1 LAQAYFLAAKGIHRQ
16 RPKYYGM
23 QQNFNNRWRIGF
35 MKLNY
40 KQTFLVGLA
49 FLSIQAFWELYNK
62 IIPLI
67 LQRTFVLGDT
77 LAGAIMA
84 LDNIFAV
91 LLLPLFG
98 TLSDRVDTPIGR
110 RMPFILVGTVVTVA
124 AMILL
129 PIADNLGNL
138 PMFMSVLLVTLVAVC
153 LYRSPAVALM
163 PDVTPPPLRSKA
175 NAVINLM
182 GALGAAVALVL
193 MRVLVPEGGKPN
205 YLPLFGLVAGIMVAA
220 VAVLF
225 VSIKEKKLA
234 AEVRAAYPDA
244 GSDIQDSAGSRGTG
258 VKGLPRDVRRS
269 LIFLL
274 LSVFFWYAAYNA
286 VETAFSKY
294 AQNTLGLEGGKFAE
308 SLLVAMVSAVVGFIP
323 VALFANKI
331 GRKRTVMFGV
341 ALMFAGFAAAFFYT
355 TFHSSMN
362 ILLGMVG
369 LGWAAINVNSYPMV
383 VDMAKGSDIGRFT
396 GYYYFFVMSAQ
407 IVTPILSGAFLE
419 FIGYRTLFPYAAV
432 FMLLA
437 FLTMTQVKHGD
448 HKPMLP
454 KDKLELLDVGD

>member
-1 LAQAYFLAAKGIHRQ
+1 
-16 RPKYYGM
+16 
-23 QQNFNNRWRIGF
+23 

-286 VETAFSKY
+286 VETAFPSMPKHPWPGE
-294 AQNTLGLEGGKFAE
+294 ASSPRACWWPWSRQL
-308 SLLVAMVSAVVGFIP
+308 SVSSRLLCSPTRLDA
-323 VALFANKI
+323 
-331 GRKRTVMFGV
+331 
-341 ALMFAGFAAAFFYT
+341 
-355 TFHSSMN
+355 
-362 ILLGMVG
+362 
-369 LGWAAINVNSYPMV
+369 
-383 VDMAKGSDIGRFT
+383 
-396 GYYYFFVMSAQ
+396 
-407 IVTPILSGAFLE
+407 SG
-419 FIGYRTLFPYAAV
+419 P
-432 FMLLA
+432 
-437 FLTMTQVKHGD
+437 
-448 HKPMLP
+448 
-454 KDKLELLDVGD
+454 

>member
-1 LAQAYFLAAKGIHRQ
+1 
-16 RPKYYGM
+16 
-23 QQNFNNRWRIGF
+23 

-49 FLSIQAFWELYNK
+49 FMSIQAFWELYNK

-67 LQRTFVLGDT
+67 LQRTFILGDT

-84 LDNIFAV
+84 LDNVFAV
-91 LLLPLFG
+91 VLLPLFG

-110 RMPFILVGTVVTVA
+110 RMPFILVGTALTVA

-129 PIADNLGNL
+129 PVADNLANL

-175 NAVINLM
+175 NAIINLM
-182 GALGAAVALVL
+182 GAGGAAVALVL
-193 MRVLVPEGGKPN
+193 MRMLVPEGDKPN

-225 VSIKEKKLA
+225 ASIKEKKLA
-234 AEVRAAYPDA
+234 AEMRAAYPET
-244 GSDIQDSAGSRGTG
+244 GSDTGANAVKGTG

-269 LIFLL
+269 LIYLL

-294 AQNTLGLEGGKFAE
+294 AQNALGLEGGKFAE

-323 VALFANKI
+323 VAVFANRI
-331 GRKRTVMFGV
+331 GRKRTVLFGV
-341 ALMFAGFAAAFFYT
+341 ALMFVGFAAAFFYT
-355 TFHSSMN
+355 TYHPSMN

-383 VDMAKGSDIGRFT
+383 VDMAKGSDIGKFT

-407 IVTPILSGAFLE
+407 IITPVLSGAFLE
-419 FIGYRTLFPYAAV
+419 FVGYRTLFPYAAV

-437 FLTMTQVKHGD
+437 FLSMTQVRHGD
-448 HKPMLP
+448 HRPSLP